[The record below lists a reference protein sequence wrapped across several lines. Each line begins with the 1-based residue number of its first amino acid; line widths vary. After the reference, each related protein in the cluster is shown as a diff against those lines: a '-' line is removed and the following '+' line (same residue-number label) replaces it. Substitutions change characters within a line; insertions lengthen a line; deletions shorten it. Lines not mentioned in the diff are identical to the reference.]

1 MILTALLGSALTII
15 ALDLSRFSLKTTS
28 PGFDPGDV
36 R

>member
-1 MILTALLGSALTII
+1 MILSALLGSALSII
-15 ALDLSRFSLKTTS
+15 ALDPCSFSLKTTS